1 MDGQVTLSSPGRLS
15 PAVGGGGGPA
25 LEVLHVKSCRSQPAI
40 AAPSLRVDPR
50 HRGLGCPLQ
59 APGWGQ
65 GGVVVLAGHGLRGP
79 ACLRTAARGS
89 WTASTKARLQPLH
102 QARSP
107 HCQRPTRAPHP
118 TSAGFWE
125 RGNSRLPQPSWGG
138 RVYKNRSLHDLQ
150 ETLPFL
156 RTTFSSL
163 KGCLEVSGGLSLL
176 RRPSQRTPPCLL
188 EGLAPEAEGTARG
201 RLPTP
206 ARGLEPPPRRSV
218 RAHGVPPHSPCLEGL
233 RGGVRALCRRTSR
246 VEKPADSRLPW
257 KSQPPEHPDSG
268 RVPGDVGTGALP
280 LPGRE

>member
-1 MDGQVTLSSPGRLS
+1 M
-15 PAVGGGGGPA
+15 
-25 LEVLHVKSCRSQPAI
+25 KSCRSQPAI

-65 GGVVVLAGHGLRGP
+65 GGVVVLAGHRLRGP
-79 ACLRTAARGS
+79 ACLCTAARGS
-89 WTASTKARLQPLH
+89 WTASTKARLQPPH

-156 RTTFSSL
+156 RTTFRGAPARERL
-163 KGCLEVSGGLSLL
+163 PACLRGW
-176 RRPSQRTPPCLL
+176 P
-188 EGLAPEAEGTARG
+188 PEAEGTARG

-206 ARGLEPPPRRSV
+206 ARGLEPPPRRSI